1 MTTKEAFE
9 KMISNRGVYKTL
21 GVDRSTVSV
30 WKLSI
35 AGKIDRQPPTTD
47 KMQEML
53 LRYGAKI
60 IQEKVWYLP
69 V

>member
-1 MTTKEAFE
+1 MTTKEAFI

-47 KMQEML
+47 KMEEML
-53 LRYGAKI
+53 LRYGATIVTEKI
-60 IQEKVWYLP
+60 WKL
-69 V
+69 